1 MQNMASRA
9 CWCSPFQPIRV
20 QSPGVI
26 FDVPSENGHAGEI
39 DDVGAL
45 TDRLEHLFGLF
56 VRDLSNESP
65 QTAVA

>member
-1 MQNMASRA
+1 MS
-9 CWCSPFQPIRV
+9 
-20 QSPGVI
+20 
-26 FDVPSENGHAGEI
+26 PSENGDAGEI